1 MTSIPIMPTIM
12 AAILRALI
20 ISPKKIVA
28 PIVINNGCEK
38 LIAVA
43 CARGMRVKQVKP
55 AIIPIAP
62 KKPLIK
68 NNLVFFI
75 FIAAMP
81 IDFKIGSITIK
92 AKRFR
97 KKTISRICKFSDAF
111 LIKITI
117 IENKMIDKI
126 FKIIALV

>member
-1 MTSIPIMPTIM
+1 MSIPIIPIII

-28 PIVINNGCEK
+28 PIVINIGFEK

-43 CARGMRVKQVKP
+43 CASGIRVKQVKP
-55 AIIPIAP
+55 ASIPIAP

-68 NNLVFFI
+68 NNLVLFI
-75 FIAAMP
+75 FIAASP
-81 IDFKIGSITIK
+81 VDVNIGSITIK
-92 AKRFR
+92 ASRFR
-97 KKTISRICKFSDAF
+97 KKTTSRICRFSDAF

-117 IENKMIDKI
+117 IEKKTIDKM